1 MSRRPQRIEEE
12 VMKFAYRW
20 TALLALGAC
29 LALSGC
35 NKGTS
40 TAAAEEDTG
49 PAKVEHMEG
58 DEPAKVTLT
67 EDAIKRLDIQT
78 AEVRQM
84 EVDGALRVVIPYAA
98 VLYDTG
104 GDTWTYTNP
113 SAGVY
118 VRTHISIDRI
128 DGDQAVLVKG
138 PALGTA
144 VVIVGGAEL
153 FGSETEVEEE

>member
-1 MSRRPQRIEEE
+1 MSRRHERSEEE
-12 VMKFAYRW
+12 VMKFTYRW

-35 NKGTS
+35 NKGAS
-40 TAAAEEDTG
+40 TAAAEEDAG

-67 EDAIKRLDIQT
+67 EDAIKRIDIQT

-98 VLYDTG
+98 VLYDTV
-104 GDTWTYTNP
+104 GDTWTYVSPET
-113 SAGVY
+113 GVY
-118 VRTHISIDRI
+118 VRTHITIDRI

-138 PALGTA
+138 PALGA
-144 VVIVGGAEL
+144 SVVIVGAAEL
-153 FGSETEVEEE
+153 YGSETEFEE